1 MSPDPELPGP
11 ELPASA
17 EARGSRATS
26 PEPQTS
32 AQSGV
37 DELRQRLRALGYLD
51 AGVDRF
57 VLGPAREART
67 PMTIA
72 ALASMRIGL
81 LAAALL
87 GPAAALGI
95 GTRMPTLIT
104 GPRDAIVIA
113 LYLALLFGVAVMVI
127 AFVASLVVAKLP
139 LAALAQHARFVSR
152 AAGTVVGAGCLV
164 YLTLWWRIANQ
175 DPGAPSLA
183 WTLFALAI
191 AVAISLL
198 LGHVTAITAFAV
210 IAAGH
215 DVPASSDIG
224 SRSTWRLT
232 ATAAV
237 LAFAGAA
244 SLLLIG
250 APLPSAAQPAPNLA
264 VVSPGLRVKVIA
276 IDGFDPEVARS
287 VTAQGRAPTLTR
299 LLAAGSVRLA
309 LDDVRDPA
317 RTWTTIATGQPVEVH
332 GVYGLE
338 TRRVAG
344 VQGAVASS
352 ESGLA
357 QAIRGATDLLRLTS
371 PSTAS
376 GTDLRSKTFWEVA
389 ADAGLRPAVVNW
401 WATWPATTEGRHAPV
416 ILSDRATLRLER
428 GGGLDGEIAPASL
441 YERLRAAWPG
451 IKAEAER
458 AIATLLPPGAE
469 VDTRAILRRAAEV
482 DALQLAI
489 ASRLDPGSLD
499 LLAIYLPGLD
509 IAQHALLAAGTA
521 SPSTL
526 SLRLEALR
534 GYYLYLDDLL
544 GEFTVAGP
552 DELVIVLTEPG
563 RVESVSH
570 GLMLLHGPAA
580 ASNLEAEARAV
591 DVAPT
596 ILHALGV
603 PISRE
608 LAGQVV
614 VDGLSKDFVSKFPV
628 RAVDTY
634 GRRNAPTG
642 RRQGE
647 PLDQEMIE
655 RLRSLGYVR

>member
-1 MSPDPELPGP
+1 MSPDHELPGS
-11 ELPASA
+11 EQ
-17 EARGSRATS
+17 RATS
-26 PEPQTS
+26 HEQRVSVQP
-32 AQSGV
+32 GV

-57 VLGPAREART
+57 VLGPAREARG
-67 PMTIA
+67 PMAIA
-72 ALASMRIGL
+72 ALASVRIGL

-95 GTRMPTLIT
+95 GTRLPTLVT

-113 LYLALLFGVAVMVI
+113 LYLALLFGVAAMVI
-127 AFVASLVVAKLP
+127 AFVASLLVARLP
-139 LAALAQHARFVSR
+139 IAALATNARVVSR
-152 AAGTVVGAGCLV
+152 AAGTAVGAGCLV

-215 DVPASSDIG
+215 DVPAPSDAR

-244 SLLLIG
+244 SLLLIA
-250 APLPSAAQPAPNLA
+250 APQPSGVQPAPTLA
-264 VVSPGLRVKVIA
+264 VVTPGLRVKVIA

-287 VTAQGRAPTLTR
+287 VASQGRAPTLAR
-299 LLAAGSVRLA
+299 LLSAGSVRLA
-309 LDDVRDPA
+309 PDDVRDPA
-317 RTWTTIATGQPVEVH
+317 RAWTTVATGQPVEVH

-344 VQGAVASS
+344 VQGAVTSS
-352 ESGLA
+352 ESGLGH
-357 QAIRGATDLLRLTS
+357 AIRGATDLLRLTS

-401 WATWPATTEGRHAPV
+401 WATWPATADGPNAPV
-416 ILSDRATLRLER
+416 IVSDRATLRLER
-428 GGGLDGEIAPASL
+428 GGELDGEIAPASL
-441 YERLRAAWPG
+441 YQRLRSAWPD
-451 IKAEAER
+451 IKTESER
-458 AIATLLPPGAE
+458 AIATLLPPGADGE
-469 VDTRAILRRAAEV
+469 TQAALRRAAEV

-489 ASRLDPGSLD
+489 AARLDPGSLD

-509 IAQHALLAAGTA
+509 IAQHALLTSGTA

-526 SLRLEALR
+526 SSRLDSLR
-534 GYYLYLDDLL
+534 GYYLYLDGLL
-544 GEFTVAGP
+544 REITVAAP
-552 DELVIVLTEPG
+552 NELVIVLTEPG
-563 RVESVSH
+563 RVESISQGLLLVH
-570 GLMLLHGPAA
+570 GSVAALDPAA
-580 ASNLEAEARAV
+580 SARAV

-608 LAGQVV
+608 FAGRPVV
-614 VDGLSKDFVSKFPV
+614 EVFAPDFASKFPV
-628 RAVDTY
+628 RPVDTY
-634 GRRNAPTG
+634 GRRNTPTG
-642 RRQGE
+642 RRHGQ

>member
-1 MSPDPELPGP
+1 MRPDPELPG
-11 ELPASA
+11 A
-17 EARGSRATS
+17 ERRAPSDERRATRH
-26 PEPQTS
+26 EPRTS
-32 AQSGV
+32 DLSDV

-57 VLGPAREART
+57 VLGPAREARG
-67 PMTIA
+67 PVAIA

-95 GTRMPTLIT
+95 GTRLPSLIT
-104 GPRDAIVIA
+104 GPRDAVVIA
-113 LYLALLFGVAVMVI
+113 LYLALLFGVAVMII
-127 AFVASLVVAKLP
+127 AFVASLVVAKMP
-139 LAALAQHARFVSR
+139 LAALARNARVVSR
-152 AAGTVVGAGCLV
+152 AAGTVVGAACLV

-215 DVPASSDIG
+215 DVPAPSAAK

-244 SLLLIG
+244 SLLLVA
-250 APLPSAAQPAPNLA
+250 APQPSAPHPAPNLA

-287 VTAQGRAPTLTR
+287 VALQGRAPTLAR
-299 LLAAGSVRLA
+299 LLAAASVRLA
-309 LDDVRDPA
+309 PDDVRDPA
-317 RTWTTIATGQPVEVH
+317 RAWTTVATGQPVEVH

-344 VQGAVASS
+344 VQGAVTSS
-352 ESGLA
+352 DTGLA
-357 QAIRGATDLLRLTS
+357 HAIRGATDLLRLTS

-401 WATWPATTEGRHAPV
+401 WATWPATADGPHAPV
-416 ILSDRATLRLER
+416 IVSDRATLRLER
-428 GGGLDGEIAPASL
+428 GGELDGEIAPASL

-451 IKAEAER
+451 IKTESDR
-458 AIATLLPPGAE
+458 AIASLLPPGT
-469 VDTRAILRRAAEV
+469 DTETQTALRRAAEV

-509 IAQHALLAAGTA
+509 IAQHALLTAGTA

-526 SLRLEALR
+526 TSRLEGLR
-534 GYYLYLDDLL
+534 GYYVYLDGLL
-544 GEFTVAGP
+544 RELTVAGP
-552 DELVIVLTEPG
+552 NELVIVLTEPG
-563 RVESVSH
+563 RVESITH
-570 GLMLLHGPAA
+570 GLLLVHGTVAASAA
-580 ASNLEAEARAV
+580 AAAARAV

-608 LAGQVV
+608 LAGTPVLDV
-614 VDGLSKDFVSKFPV
+614 FSTEFTEKFPV
-628 RAVDTY
+628 RTVDTY
-634 GRRNAPTG
+634 GRRNTPTG
-642 RRQGE
+642 RRQGQ

>member
-1 MSPDPELPGP
+1 MSDERQAARPD
-11 ELPASA
+11 S
-17 EARGSRATS
+17 
-26 PEPQTS
+26 
-32 AQSGV
+32 V

-57 VLGPAREART
+57 VLGPAREARR
-67 PMTIA
+67 PMAIA

-95 GTRMPTLIT
+95 GTRLPTLVT

-113 LYLALLFGVAVMVI
+113 LYLALLFGVAAMVV
-127 AFVASLVVAKLP
+127 AFVASLLVARLP
-139 LAALAQHARFVSR
+139 IAALATNARIVSR

-198 LGHVTAITAFAV
+198 LGHVTSITAFAV

-215 DVPASSDIG
+215 DVPAPSG
-224 SRSTWRLT
+224 ATSRSTWRLT
-232 ATAAV
+232 ATAAI

-244 SLLLIG
+244 SLLLVA
-250 APLPSAAQPAPNLA
+250 APQPSAVQPAPTLA

-287 VTAQGRAPTLTR
+287 VASQGRAPTLAR
-299 LLAAGSVRLA
+299 LLSAGSVSLA
-309 LDDVRDPA
+309 PDDVRDPA
-317 RTWTTIATGQPVEVH
+317 RAWTTVATGQPVEVH

-344 VQGAVASS
+344 VQGAVTSS
-352 ESGLA
+352 ESGLGH
-357 QAIRGATDLLRLTS
+357 AIRGATDLLRLTS

-376 GTDLRSKTFWEVA
+376 GADLRSKTFWEVA

-401 WATWPATTEGRHAPV
+401 WATWPATAEGPHAPV

-428 GGGLDGEIAPASL
+428 GGELDGEIAPASL
-441 YERLRAAWPG
+441 YQRLRAAWPE
-451 IKAEAER
+451 IKAESER
-458 AIATLLPPGAE
+458 AIATLLPAGADGE
-469 VDTRAILRRAAEV
+469 TQAALRRAAEV

-509 IAQHALLAAGTA
+509 IAQHALLTSGTA

-526 SLRLEALR
+526 SSRLDSLR
-534 GYYLYLDDLL
+534 GYYLYLDGLL
-544 GEFTVAGP
+544 REFTVAAP
-552 DELVIVLTEPG
+552 NELVIVLTEPG
-563 RVESVSH
+563 RVESISQGLLLVH
-570 GLMLLHGPAA
+570 GSVA
-580 ASNLEAEARAV
+580 ASVPTAAARAV

-608 LAGQVV
+608 LAGRPV
-614 VDGLSKDFVSKFPV
+614 VDVFASDFASKFPV
-628 RAVDTY
+628 RQVDTY

-642 RRQGE
+642 RRPGQ
-647 PLDQEMIE
+647 PLDQEMID